1 MIVFEIRNKTEKRK
15 LLGYLFYYE
24 RSKRFFARLLSEL
37 NEWDAPFIFS
47 GHVKKGE
54 YDIDF
59 VWSRKFVEQRII
71 PRDRQ
76 NLGSILK
83 ENGLKIYDECKLL
96 QLSEGRCA
104 QDELYVVRIPEKE
117 IVPEIR
123 DRLSRNVIDVM
134 TLRGSRLI
142 VFFKDGV
149 SRLIDIKEICED
161 KRIFGK
167 ILRDEETFKK
177 VKVSPGGNG
186 IEWDEER
193 FIQTGILRKCGRIS
207 DICYED
213 INGFM
218 IERLSDTAETMRM
231 LNCSR
236 QYVKQLSDM
245 HRLKVVRENGNTCM
259 YSKGALEAE
268 V

>member
-1 MIVFEIRNKTEKRK
+1 MIVFEIRNKAEKGR

-37 NEWDAPFIFS
+37 DEWSAPFIFS
-47 GHVKKGE
+47 GHVKRGE
-54 YDIDF
+54 YDIDS
-59 VWSRKFVEQRII
+59 VWSKKFVEQRII
-71 PRDRQ
+71 PPDRQ

-83 ENGLKIYDECKLL
+83 ENGLKSYDEYRLL
-96 QLSEGRCA
+96 QLSNGRCA
-104 QDELYVVRIPEKE
+104 QDELYVVKISEKE
-117 IVPEIR
+117 IIPEIQC
-123 DRLSRNVIDVM
+123 RLDQSVLDVM
-134 TLRGSRLI
+134 TLKGFRAL

-149 SRLIDIKEICED
+149 SRLVNINEICND
-161 KRIFGK
+161 KRVFGK

-177 VKVSPGGNG
+177 IKVSPGGNG

-193 FIQTGILRKCGRIS
+193 FISCEMIRKSGMES
-207 DICYED
+207 DISYED
-213 INGFM
+213 VNGFL
-218 IERLSDTAETMRM
+218 IERFSDTAETMRL

-236 QYVKQLSDM
+236 QYVKQLADM
-245 HRLKVVRENGNTCM
+245 RRIKVIRESGNTSM

>member
-1 MIVFEIRNKTEKRK
+1 MIVFEIRNKAEKGR

-24 RSKRFFARLLSEL
+24 RSKRFFAKLLSEL
-37 NEWDAPFIFS
+37 DEWNAPFIFS
-47 GHVKKGE
+47 GHIRRGE
-54 YDIDF
+54 YDIDS
-59 VWSRKFVEQRII
+59 VWSKKFVEQRII
-71 PRDRQ
+71 PSDRQ

-83 ENGLKIYDECKLL
+83 ENGLKSYDECKLL
-96 QLSEGRCA
+96 QLSDGRCA
-104 QDELYVVRIPEKE
+104 QDELYVVRIPEKD

-123 DRLSRNVIDVM
+123 YRINQNVIEVM
-134 TLRGSRLI
+134 TLKGFRVI
-142 VFFKDGV
+142 VFFKDGI
-149 SRLIDIKEICED
+149 SRLVDIKEICED

-193 FIQTGILRKCGRIS
+193 FIPSERIRKSGRES
-207 DICYED
+207 DISYED
-213 INGFM
+213 INGFL
-218 IERLSDTAETMRM
+218 IERISDTAETMRI

-236 QYVKQLSDM
+236 QYVKQLADM
-245 HRLKVVRENGNTCM
+245 QRLKAVRESGNTCI
-259 YSKGALEAE
+259 YSKGVLEAE